1 MSIKRVI
8 LTSLFCVAML
18 FAAGK
23 KAEAAFPYDM
33 EQKPVM
39 AASIKSEK
47 VSVYEDVSLKKL
59 LKEVNG
65 SKLNIEAYRV
75 SGKSIYGKYT
85 SGKKSGF
92 GWFSLDTFVVD
103 PGYKMCMQQYETGCT
118 FIRIEVFQRYRQRLK
133 SIVGL
138 SSSVKKMG
146 TVR

>member
-1 MSIKRVI
+1 MIW
-8 LTSLFCVAML
+8 
-18 FAAGK
+18 
-23 KAEAAFPYDM
+23 
-33 EQKPVM
+33 
-39 AASIKSEK
+39 SEK

-85 SGKKSGF
+85 SGKESGF

-103 PGYKMCMQQYETGCT
+103 PDYKNVYATVRDGMYI
-118 FIRIEVFQRYRQRLK
+118 IRVEVFQRYRQRLK

>member
-1 MSIKRVI
+1 MIWSK
-8 LTSLFCVAML
+8 
-18 FAAGK
+18 
-23 KAEAAFPYDM
+23 
-33 EQKPVM
+33 KPVM

-85 SGKKSGF
+85 SGKESGF

-103 PGYKMCMQQYETGCT
+103 PDYKMCMQQYETGCT
-118 FIRIEVFQRYRQRLK
+118 FIRVEVFQRYRQRLK